1 MNRLYKLYRKQA
13 ADALRDFRK
22 HREGSNLHSRGI
34 YFGKYVAYKSA
45 AWNLRFEQTIN

>member
-22 HREGSNLHSRGI
+22 NKEDLHSRGI